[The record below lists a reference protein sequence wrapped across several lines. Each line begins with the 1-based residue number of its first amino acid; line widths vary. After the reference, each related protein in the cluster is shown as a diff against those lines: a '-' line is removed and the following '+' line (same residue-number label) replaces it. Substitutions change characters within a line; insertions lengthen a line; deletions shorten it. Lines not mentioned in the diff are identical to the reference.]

1 MPETRSRTDTATS
14 QELVAQI
21 VTAASDAAD
30 ARETMDANVQQLW
43 KNLSDTYGEDL
54 PTNANRSKAFR
65 KFVMEEIPDD
75 AIRRVLEVSFRTSF
89 EKNKEVVLLRQATNA
104 FSLETWAVI
113 YLSFGHKVAASRKS
127 LQALNKL
134 KKDCPDAT
142 FDNVADVAEDK
153 RKLRLGP
160 EYRPGFHPPM
170 QLADINA
177 AVAFFHD
184 QQNLGEVAETDESES
199 HDEGETG
206 DEEDIGDAAEID
218 KDAGNEAAQGNEPD
232 VGVIDPTA
240 DGSKDKAEN
249 IEAKAPSPPIIGFQT
264 GKTSGA
270 GSKLNINL
278 RSNRQQDLQLANNI
292 DTDRDDALHPETG
305 RGGNDVQQGPES
317 QEDLLS
323 DDLSSRILL
332 DASSFEISR
341 LLKNTNDEDAEFN
354 AARIQRELSEALQRG
369 EIRRVKAF
377 DEVINERKEM
387 MGMLKKNFDPIDTL
401 MDSAAS
407 RANQAKADSDGILEE
422 FKKYA
427 ENALQWATDPAQSQ
441 WAVGNGARM
450 DTLTRQQRHAEERHA
465 LAHRALWGF
474 KRAKEEL
481 EALIFTY
488 EQSLEDLENK
498 KSSWDVIVMDDKV
511 IAGPQIA

>member
-1 MPETRSRTDTATS
+1 MPETRSRTRTATS

-134 KKDCPDAT
+134 KKDFPDAT

-206 DEEDIGDAAEID
+206 DEEDIGDAADTGDAAEID
-218 KDAGNEAAQGNEPD
+218 KEAGSEEAQGNEPG

-240 DGSKDKAEN
+240 DGLKDKVEN
-249 IEAKAPSPPIIGFQT
+249 IEAKAPSTLIIGFRT

-270 GSKLNINL
+270 GSKLTIN
-278 RSNRQQDLQLANNI
+278 
-292 DTDRDDALHPETG
+292 H
-305 RGGNDVQQGPES
+305 
-317 QEDLLS
+317 
-323 DDLSSRILL
+323 
-332 DASSFEISR
+332 
-341 LLKNTNDEDAEFN
+341 

-387 MGMLKKNFDPIDTL
+387 MGMLKKNFDPIETL

-481 EALIFTY
+481 EALIYTY
-488 EQSLEDLENK
+488 EQSLEDLKNK

-511 IAGPQIA
+511 IAGPQMA